1 MLSLFSCFF
10 FFIFQLYSP
19 LIPFFFSPLCDINSI
34 SYTILIISPSYLRSL
49 CCYTVVFLTISSFQL
64 PLFSLLSTF
73 AVLYIS
79 LFYPYQL
86 KPSVFFFLLPTFLSA
101 FLCHQEWQQPADFPT
116 MVLLHYFFF
125 LFLLANP
132 VYFFFFPYHFLLFFF
147 FSRNG

>member
-1 MLSLFSCFF
+1 MLSLFSCF

-125 LFLLANP
+125 FSFWLTLYIFSSSRIISS
-132 VYFFFFPYHFLLFFF
+132 FFF